1 MDHHRYGRKFMKE
14 FVSGLLFGK
23 DTVVNGLVALG
34 ILGTIALGCACPKD
48 FGNSGTSNSSNSTST
63 SNDSTTTDSGGI
75 PADSRLQSMVKETTA
90 DFAQAIDTN
99 DFSEIYEKSSTDFK
113 NTYTQDQMKNV
124 FKTFV
129 DKKRLILPSL
139 NKAGDTTAEFS
150 PPPRIR
156 QEQNLDILVLN
167 GKFPTK
173 PLNVKFEYEYVK
185 RAGEWKL
192 LKLIVNM

>member
-1 MDHHRYGRKFMKE
+1 MKTR
-14 FVSGLLFGK
+14 VSDLLFGK
-23 DTVVNGLVALG
+23 DNRLNGLIAFAIVAS
-34 ILGTIALGCACPKD
+34 IALGCNCKEL
-48 FGNSGTSNSSNSTST
+48 GEMGKSNSSNTSST
-63 SNDSTTTDSGGI
+63 SNSTDTSPADTGGI
-75 PADSRLQSMVKETTA
+75 PADSSLQSMVKETTA

-99 DFSEIYEKSSTDFK
+99 DFSDIYEKSSTDFK
-113 NTYTQDQMKNV
+113 NTYTEDQMKNV

-150 PPPRIR
+150 PAPRIR
-156 QEQNLDILVLN
+156 QEQGLDILVLH

>member
-1 MDHHRYGRKFMKE
+1 MKRL
-14 FVSGLLFGK
+14 VSDLLFGK
-23 DTVVNGLVALG
+23 DTRFNGLIAFAIIASIAIGCNCKELG
-34 ILGTIALGCACPKD
+34 NL
-48 FGNSGTSNSSNSTST
+48 GTSNSSNSAST
-63 SNDSTTTDSGGI
+63 SNSTNDTTTTDTGGI
-75 PADSRLQSMVKETTA
+75 PSDSALQSMVKETTA

-99 DFSEIYEKSSTDFK
+99 DFSELYEKSSTDFK
-113 NTYTQDQMKNV
+113 NTYTEDQMKNV

-150 PPPRIR
+150 PAPRIR

>member
-1 MDHHRYGRKFMKE
+1 MKNR
-14 FVSGLLFGK
+14 VSDLLFGK
-23 DTVVNGLVALG
+23 DNRLNGLIAFAVVAS
-34 ILGTIALGCACPKD
+34 IALGSNCKELSEM
-48 FGNSGTSNSSNSTST
+48 GKSNGTNTSSTSNSTNT
-63 SNDSTTTDSGGI
+63 TTTDAGGI
-75 PADSRLQSMVKETTA
+75 PADSTLQSMVKETTA

-99 DFSEIYEKSSTDFK
+99 DFSDIYEKSSTDFK
-113 NTYTQDQMKNV
+113 NTYTEDQMKNV

-129 DKKRLILPSL
+129 EKKRLILPSL
-139 NKAGDTTAEFS
+139 NKVADSTADFS
-150 PPPRIR
+150 PAPRIR

-185 RAGEWKL
+185 RNGEWKL

>member
-1 MDHHRYGRKFMKE
+1 MKE
-14 FVSGLLFGK
+14 FVTGLLFGK
-23 DTVVNGLVALG
+23 DILFNGLVALG
-34 ILGTIALGCACPKD
+34 IIAAVALGCTCPRD
-48 FGNSGTSNSSNSTST
+48 LGNSGTPNSSNSSST
-63 SNDSTTTDSGGI
+63 SNSSTTEIDGIPSDST
-75 PADSRLQSMVKETTA
+75 LQAMVKETTA

-99 DFSEIYEKSSTDFK
+99 DFGELYEKSSTDFK
-113 NTYTQDQMKNV
+113 NTYTEDQMKNV

-150 PPPRIR
+150 PAPRIR

>member
-1 MDHHRYGRKFMKE
+1 MKKF
-14 FVSGLLFGK
+14 VTDLLFGK
-23 DTVVNGLVALG
+23 DTLFNGLVALG
-34 ILGTIALGCACPKD
+34 IVAAVALGCTCPKD
-48 FGNSGTSNSSNSTST
+48 LANSGTSNSSNSTST
-63 SNDSTTTDSGGI
+63 SNSTTTDTDGI
-75 PADSRLQSMVKETTA
+75 PSDSTLQSMVKETTA

-150 PPPRIR
+150 PAPRIR
-156 QEQNLDILVLN
+156 QEQSLDILVLN
-167 GKFPTK
+167 GTFPTK

>member
-1 MDHHRYGRKFMKE
+1 MKE
-14 FVSGLLFGK
+14 FVTGLLFGK
-23 DTVVNGLVALG
+23 DILFNGLVALG
-34 ILGTIALGCACPKD
+34 IIAAVALGCTCPRD
-48 FGNSGTSNSSNSTST
+48 LGNSGIPNSSNSSSTSNSSTTEIDGIPS
-63 SNDSTTTDSGGI
+63 DST
-75 PADSRLQSMVKETTA
+75 LQAMVKETTA

-99 DFSEIYEKSSTDFK
+99 DFGELYEKSSTDFK
-113 NTYTQDQMKNV
+113 NTYTEDQMKNV

-150 PPPRIR
+150 PAPRIR